1 MARYSDCS
9 IVDYRQDY
17 RDYTL
22 TTWYDLI
29 PVFGIVVTIAGISL
43 KAGMIIQKLDN
54 VIDDV
59 KDIKGNL
66 KDIDRRL
73 TILETMGIKD

>member
-1 MARYSDCS
+1 MARYSHHCFMDNGEDC
-9 IVDYRQDY
+9 
-17 RDYTL
+17 RDYSV

-43 KAGMIIQKLDN
+43 KAGMILQKLDH

-59 KDIKGNL
+59 KDIKREL
-66 KDIDRRL
+66 KELDKRV
-73 TILETMGIKD
+73 TILENTGN